1 MTDQATMT
9 APEAKTLK
17 TAPEI
22 KSGAGDAAAA
32 FAEFNRAFSA
42 FRETN
47 DERLGQ
53 IETRLSG
60 DVITEEKLARID
72 RAMDETKRRMD
83 TLLVERARPKLGLD
97 VKPQDDSALREHKAA
112 FRAYMRGGD
121 AAALAAL
128 EAKTMTV
135 GSGPDGGFLVPV
147 PAESEILR
155 RMTTISP
162 IRSLATVTAISGAQ
176 LKKAFS
182 FSGPASG
189 WVAETAARP
198 QTGNQQLTDLSFPA
212 MELYAMPAATQVL
225 LDDAIVNIEQWI
237 ADEVYTVFAEQEATA
252 FVVGDGVAKP
262 NGFLS
267 PTYLKI
273 TQSAWVNGKVGYV
286 PTGVAG
292 NFAASNPS
300 DILFDSIYALKA
312 GYRQNATFL
321 MNRKTQSL
329 LRKFKATTGEY
340 LWAPPTILGAPATL
354 LSFPLMEAE
363 DMPDVATASFSIAI
377 GDFRRGYVVVDRVGI
392 RTLRDPYSS
401 KPYVLFYTTKRVGGG
416 IQDFDAIK
424 LVKFDV
430 T

>member
-1 MTDQATMT
+1 MTQHVCPASTET
-9 APEAKTLK
+9 KTLK

-53 IETRLSG
+53 IETRLSS

-72 RAMDETKRRMD
+72 RALDETKRRMD
-83 TLLVERARPKLGLD
+83 GIAVERARPRLGGD
-97 VKPQDDSALREHKAA
+97 TRAQDDTQAREHKAA
-112 FRAYMRGGD
+112 FRSYMRGGD
-121 AAALAAL
+121 ASALAAI
-128 EAKTMTV
+128 EAKAMTV

-147 PAESEILR
+147 PAEAEILR

-162 IRSLATVTAISGAQ
+162 VRGLATVTAISAAQ

-182 FSGPASG
+182 ISGPASG
-189 WVAETAARP
+189 WVGEIDARP
-198 QTGNQQLTDLSFPA
+198 QTGNQQLSDLSFPA
-212 MELYAMPAATQVL
+212 MELYAMPAATQIL

-252 FVVGDGVAKP
+252 FVTGNGVNKP
-262 NGFLS
+262 TGFLS
-267 PTYLKI
+267 YLKVA
-273 TQSAWVNGKVGYV
+273 QSAWVNGRTGYV

-292 NFAASNPS
+292 AFAASNPS
-300 DILFDSIYALKA
+300 DILVDAIYALKA
-312 GYRQNATFL
+312 GYRQNGSFM
-321 MNRKTQSL
+321 MNRKVQSAI
-329 LRKFKATTGEY
+329 RKFKATTGEY
-340 LWAPPTILGAPATL
+340 LWAPPTVLGAPATL
-354 LSFPLMEAE
+354 LSFPLVEAE
-363 DMPDVATASFSIAI
+363 DMPDIATASYSIAF

-430 T
+430 S

>member
-1 MTDQATMT
+1 MTHVSIAQA
-9 APEAKTLK
+9 PVKI
-17 TAPEI
+17 APEI
-22 KSGAGDAAAA
+22 KSGAEDVAGA
-32 FAEFNRAFSA
+32 FADFNRAFVA

-47 DERLGQ
+47 DQRLGQ
-53 IETRLSG
+53 IETRLSS

-72 RAMDETKRRMD
+72 RALDESKQRMD
-83 TLLVERARPKLGLD
+83 GWAIERARPKLGMD
-97 VKPQDDSALREHKAA
+97 ARGADDTQLREHRGA
-112 FRAYMRGGD
+112 FRTYMRGGD
-121 AAALAAL
+121 ASGLQAI
-128 EAKTMTV
+128 EAKAMTV

-147 PAESEILR
+147 PAEQEILR

-162 IRSLATVTAISGAQ
+162 IRALASVTAISGAQ

-189 WVAETAARP
+189 WVGEADPRP
-198 QTGNQQLTDLSFPA
+198 QSANQQLSDLSFPA
-212 MELYAMPAATQVL
+212 MELYAMPAATQTL

-237 ADEVYTVFAEQEATA
+237 ADEVHTVFAEQEATA
-252 FVVGDGVAKP
+252 FVNGNGVNKP
-262 NGFLS
+262 TGFLNY
-267 PTYLKI
+267 TKI
-273 TQSAWVNGKVGYV
+273 AQSSWSNGKTGYV

-292 NFAASNPS
+292 GFAAANPS
-300 DILFDSIYALKA
+300 DILFDSIYAMKA

-321 MNRKTQSL
+321 MNRKTQSAI
-329 LRKFKATTGEY
+329 RKFKATTGEY
-340 LWAPPTILGAPATL
+340 LWAPPTVLGAPATL
-354 LSFPLMEAE
+354 LSFPLTEAE
-363 DMPDVATASFSIAI
+363 DMPDIATASYSIAI

-430 T
+430 S

>member
-1 MTDQATMT
+1 MSEHVNSPTTET
-9 APEAKTLK
+9 KTIT

-53 IETRLSG
+53 IETRLAS
-60 DVITEEKLARID
+60 DAVTEEKLARID
-72 RAMDETKRRMD
+72 RALDETKRRMD
-83 TLLVERARPKLGLD
+83 GLAVERGRPRLGLD
-97 VKPQDDSALREHKAA
+97 VKAQEDTAAREHKAA

-121 AAALAAL
+121 VAALAAI
-128 EAKTMTV
+128 EAKAMSV
-135 GSGPDGGFLVPV
+135 GSGADGGFLVPV

-162 IRSLATVTAISGAQ
+162 IRSLATVTAISAAQ

-189 WVAETAARP
+189 WVGEIDPRP

-252 FVVGDGVAKP
+252 FVTGNGVNKP
-262 NGFLS
+262 NGFLN
-267 PTYLKI
+267 YLKVA
-273 TQSAWVNGKVGYV
+273 QSAWVNGKTGYV

-292 NFAASNPS
+292 GFAASNPS
-300 DILFDSIYALKA
+300 DILVDAIYALKA
-312 GYRQNATFL
+312 GYRQNASFL
-321 MNRKTQSL
+321 MNRKTQSAI
-329 LRKFKATTGEY
+329 RKFKATTGEY
-340 LWAPPTILGAPATL
+340 LWAPPTVLGAPATL
-354 LSFPLMEAE
+354 LSFPLIEAE
-363 DMPDVATASFSIAI
+363 DMPDIATASYSIAI

-392 RTLRDPYSS
+392 RTLRDPYSA

-430 T
+430 S

>member
-1 MTDQATMT
+1 MTEHIT
-9 APEAKTLK
+9 PPKTETKTIK

-72 RAMDETKRRMD
+72 RALDETRRRMD
-83 TLLVERARPKLGLD
+83 TISVERARPKLGLD
-97 VKPQDDSALREHKAA
+97 VKAQDDAAAREHKAA

-121 AAALAAL
+121 SAALAAV
-128 EAKTMTV
+128 EAKAMSV
-135 GSGPDGGFLVPV
+135 GSGADGGFLVPV

-162 IRSLATVTAISGAQ
+162 IRSLATVTAISAAQ

-189 WVAETAARP
+189 WVGEVDPRP

-252 FVVGDGVAKP
+252 FVTGNGVNKP

-267 PTYLKI
+267 PTYLKVAQ
-273 TQSAWVNGKVGYV
+273 TAWVNGKVGYV

-292 NFAASNPS
+292 AFAASNPS
-300 DILFDSIYALKA
+300 DILVDAIYALKA
-312 GYRQNATFL
+312 GYRQNASFL
-321 MNRKTQSL
+321 MNRKTQSQI
-329 LRKFKATTGEY
+329 RKFKATTGEY
-340 LWAPPTILGAPATL
+340 LWAPPTVLGAPATL
-354 LSFPLMEAE
+354 LSFPLVEAE
-363 DMPDVATASFSIAI
+363 DMPDIATASYSIAI

-392 RTLRDPYSS
+392 RTLRDPYSA